1 MNKKLE
7 IVKKHSWNSDI
18 SWKEILQRLKYIINK
33 LSKYYG
39 ILIYI
44 MFAAA
49 ILFTFA
55 KVIKTQTNYYSDELK
70 FRWDSVLSYDDIYHA
85 RSIYSEAP
93 NYEKIVGTITKHP
106 FISVFGQVIHK
117 GENIIFENNNHTDH
131 YYHIVLFQILLNGI
145 GIFYLYK
152 ILTEQYK
159 IKNKW
164 CYLILTIYELATVSL
179 LGTFILD
186 SFIVSAT
193 LLIMSY
199 YYLSKQKL
207 IISTVLGIL
216 VAGLCI
222 TNSISFAIMAIF
234 LLKKKRNILKVGIG
248 CIFGTL
254 LLSLFLPYKELL
266 YNNFF
271 SEVQNQADKYIFVSS
286 GIGGY
291 VKLIFYYLLASPIFF
306 LNTIHTQFNGLDKVF
321 FDLSA
326 RYPVIIITILFFV
339 FIIYNVIKNIKDR
352 NMLAAC
358 GVFIYNIFLHGILKF
373 GLKEGT
379 IYGLHFLFTEILMF
393 AFGFKIKNTV
403 ARRIFII
410 FSIILLV
417 VQIRYNLDGILK
429 LLILFKDWN

>member
-7 IVKKHSWNSDI
+7 IVKKHSWNRDI
-18 SWKEILQRLKYIINK
+18 SWEEILQKLKYIINK

-70 FRWDSVLSYDDIYHA
+70 FRWNTVLSYDDIYHA

-106 FISVFGQVIHK
+106 FISAFGQIVHK
-117 GENIIFENNNHTDH
+117 GENIVFDNNNDTDH
-131 YYHIVLFQILLNGI
+131 YYHIVLFQILLNII

-152 ILTEQYK
+152 ILKEQFK
-159 IKNKW
+159 IKDKW

-179 LGTFILD
+179 LGTLIID
-186 SFIVSAT
+186 SFIVSGT
-193 LLIMSY
+193 LLIISY

-207 IISTVLGIL
+207 VISTILGIL

-222 TNSISFAIMAIF
+222 TNSIAFAIMAIF
-234 LLKKKRNILKVGIG
+234 LLKKKRNILKVGIS
-248 CIFGTL
+248 CILGVL
-254 LLSLFLPYKELL
+254 LVSLFLPYKDLL

-271 SEVQNQADKYIFVSS
+271 SEVQNQTDTFTTVANGMSTYF
-286 GIGGY
+286 
-291 VKLIFYYLLASPIFF
+291 KLIFYYLLTSPILF
-306 LNTIHTQFNGLDKVF
+306 LNTIHTQPKGLDYVT

-326 RYPVIIITILFFV
+326 SYLIIIAIITFFI
-339 FIIYNVIKNIKDR
+339 FLIYNVIKNIKDR
-352 NMLAAC
+352 NMLAAF
-358 GVFIYNIFLHGILKF
+358 GVFIYNMFLHGILKF
-373 GLKEGT
+373 GLHEST
-379 IYGLHFLFTEILMF
+379 IYGLHFLFAEILMF
-393 AFGFKIKNTV
+393 AFGFKIKNKII
-403 ARRIFII
+403 RRIFIC
-410 FSIILLV
+410 FAIILVLI
-417 VQIRYNLDGILK
+417 QIRYNLNGILK
-429 LLILFKDWN
+429 LILLFKDWK